1 MKESTNLPWR
11 QQPKRFPYKDDP
23 LTDKQYLEDRKK
35 LFRESGNGWW
45 WIPPTRQQKKI
56 KKGE

>member
-11 QQPKRFPYKDDP
+11 QQPKRFPYKDDL

-45 WIPPTRQQKKI
+45 WIPPTRQKKKKRI
-56 KKGE
+56 K